1 MNLNWKESS
10 EGQGGLE
17 SMAKP
22 NGTFRNLLIW
32 TYERGT
38 LKYDIICALILA
50 FIFFV
55 PRSCF
60 ISKRT
65 DTAHVARPSTGA
77 PAPGVAGGGEI
88 PESKK

>member
-1 MNLNWKESS
+1 
-10 EGQGGLE
+10 
-17 SMAKP
+17 MAKP

-38 LKYDIICALILA
+38 LKYDIMCALILA

-65 DTAHVARPSTGA
+65 DSAHAARPPVGE
-77 PAPGVAGGGEI
+77 PAPGVAGQGEI